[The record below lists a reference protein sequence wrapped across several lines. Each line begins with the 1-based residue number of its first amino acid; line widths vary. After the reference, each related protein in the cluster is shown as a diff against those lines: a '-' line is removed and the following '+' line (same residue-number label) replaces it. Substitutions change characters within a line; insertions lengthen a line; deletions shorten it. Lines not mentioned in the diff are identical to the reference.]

1 MAKILIID
9 DSAFMRMMLKDI
21 LGNNGHEIAGEA
33 ENGKEAVE
41 KYSQLKPDLVAM
53 DIVMPEVTG
62 IEAVKEIIKKDP
74 KASIVMISALGQEA
88 MVREALEAGAKD
100 FIVKP
105 FQKEK
110 VVEAVNRALS
120 TT

>member
-21 LGNNGHEIAGEA
+21 LGRNGHEIAEA
-33 ENGKEAVE
+33 ENGQDGVE
-41 KYSQLKPDLVAM
+41 KYSKFKPDLVAM
-53 DIVMPEVTG
+53 DIVMPGVTG
-62 IEAVKEIIKKDP
+62 IDAVREIMKKDP

-88 MVREALEAGAKD
+88 MVKEALEAGAKD

-105 FQKEK
+105 FKKEK
-110 VVEAVNRALS
+110 VIETVNRLLS
-120 TT
+120 

>member
-21 LGNNGHEIAGEA
+21 LGKNGHEIAEA
-33 ENGKEAVE
+33 ENGRDGVE
-41 KYSQLKPDLVAM
+41 KYSSMKPDLVAM

-62 IEAVKEIIKKDP
+62 IEAVREIMKSDP
-74 KASIVMISALGQEA
+74 EASIVMISALGQEA
-88 MVREALEAGAKD
+88 MVKEAIEAGAKD

-105 FQKEK
+105 FKKEK
-110 VVEAVNRALS
+110 VIETVNRLLS
-120 TT
+120 